1 MGILSDGHKRD
12 QQRSTSQSAQQ
23 YIISGSKSNGRR
35 RRASNFLRNILGLQQ
50 RKQFHYPHP
59 RSSVPV
65 HATLSRTRRN
75 KPNCDPESDRG
86 HQRYRHHKYL
96 YPVALCL
103 TQLAIAPATL
113 AADVGGVSATANP
126 IANSSGSVTNQAI
139 QVLQGP
145 YVTNTYGG
153 GISCQGPTMNFTPY
167 VTHSMSRKDPFE
179 SFYYEPQ
186 YDGRDFEGRVVE
198 VQKNVKNYPWESWY
212 DDRTYINDDGEEVR
226 WFPDGSDMTITVME
240 VQPDGVPDNA
250 GSVLWQKPVRTGE
263 KNNNNTNVGFS
274 ATFSFPLDGGLQE
287 RCKQAADTQISLQQQ
302 ITANKRLDFEIAR
315 LKNCGEL
322 MKAGIMFRPGTKYA
336 AICADVMVFNKTAI
350 APHTHSIPSPSVS
363 ESRDSESSAQ
373 PASPVPTAAGSSYPV
388 RQQSSSLPSS
398 PQVSPLLTK
407 DQQEVLRAVPRRL
420 PQRQ

>member
-1 MGILSDGHKRD
+1 
-12 QQRSTSQSAQQ
+12 
-23 YIISGSKSNGRR
+23 
-35 RRASNFLRNILGLQQ
+35 
-50 RKQFHYPHP
+50 
-59 RSSVPV
+59 
-65 HATLSRTRRN
+65 
-75 KPNCDPESDRG
+75 
-86 HQRYRHHKYL
+86 
-96 YPVALCL
+96 
-103 TQLAIAPATL
+103 
-113 AADVGGVSATANP
+113 
-126 IANSSGSVTNQAI
+126 
-139 QVLQGP
+139 
-145 YVTNTYGG
+145 
-153 GISCQGPTMNFTPY
+153 MNFTPY

-179 SFYYEPQ
+179 DFYYEPQ

-263 KNNNNTNVGFS
+263 KNNNNTNIGFS

-336 AICADVMVFNKTAI
+336 AICRDVMVFNKTVI

>member
-12 QQRSTSQSAQQ
+12 QQWAEIKSSQQ

-50 RKQFHYPHP
+50 RKQLHYPHP

-65 HATLSRTRRN
+65 HATLSWTRRN

-86 HQRYRHHKYL
+86 HQRHRHHKYL

-179 SFYYEPQ
+179 DFYYEPQ

-212 DDRTYINDDGEEVR
+212 DDRTYINDAGEEVR

-263 KNNNNTNVGFS
+263 KNNNNTNIGFS

-322 MKAGIMFRPGTKYA
+322 MKAGIMFRPGTRYA
-336 AICADVMVFNKTAI
+336 AICQDVMVFNKTTI